1 MEWKEVTLGEVSSK
15 IGDGLHGTPKYDDEG
30 SYYFINGN
38 NLNCGKIII
47 KDDTKRVGI
56 EEFVKNQKEL
66 NEQTILVSINGTIG
80 NVAKYNNEPCILGK
94 SACYIN
100 VIKEVDKEFIYY
112 ILTSANFKRNI
123 TNEATGTT
131 IKNVSL
137 KQMREYKFNIP
148 CNLADQRRIASI
160 LSSLD
165 RKIELNNKINADL
178 EEMAQAIFKNWF
190 VDFEPFKDG
199 KFVDSELGMIPEG
212 WTVGSYSEMIE
223 SLISGDWG
231 KETPQG
237 NYTHEVACVRGCDFQ
252 DINNGVRGKTP
263 QRYILE
269 KNYQAKH
276 LKDKDIL
283 VEISGGTATVSTG
296 RTSLVTE
303 ELLKKYKHDI
313 VCTNFCKV
321 LRPLSQF
328 SSYVYYSWKYKYD
341 NDIMFG
347 YENGTSGIKNFAI
360 KDFIEKEPVLIPK
373 EQDIVEFQKIIDN
386 LQKQK
391 QIKGTENTTLSTL
404 RDTLLPRLMS
414 GEIEV
419 PE

>member
-165 RKIELNNKINADL
+165 RKIELNNKINTDL

-212 WTVGSYSEMIE
+212 WKVGTI
-223 SLISGDWG
+223 G
-231 KETPQG
+231 
-237 NYTHEVACVRGCDFQ
+237 
-252 DINNGVRGKTP
+252 
-263 QRYILE
+263 
-269 KNYQAKH
+269 
-276 LKDKDIL
+276 
-283 VEISGGTATVSTG
+283 
-296 RTSLVTE
+296 
-303 ELLKKYKHDI
+303 
-313 VCTNFCKV
+313 
-321 LRPLSQF
+321 
-328 SSYVYYSWKYKYD
+328 
-341 NDIMFG
+341 
-347 YENGTSGIKNFAI
+347 
-360 KDFIEKEPVLIPK
+360 
-373 EQDIVEFQKIIDN
+373 DIVEFQNGFTFSSKDFSENGEYKIITIKSVQDGCLVTEGSSKVTEYPTKMPAYCKLQSGDILLSLTGNVGRCCLVTETNLLLNQRVAKIKAKECYDN
-386 LQKQK
+386 SFSYALFRLKETK
-391 QIKGTENTTLSTL
+391 ELLISISRGTAQANLSPVEASKLPMVIPSEDARKSFSMISDSIMNKIISIHIENSRLSLL

-414 GEIEV
+414 GELEV

>member
-1 MEWKEVTLGEVSSK
+1 MEWKEVTLGEISSK

-30 SYYFINGN
+30 PYYFINGN

-47 KDDTKRVGI
+47 KDDTKRVG
-56 EEFVKNQKEL
+56 EDEFVKNQKEL

-80 NVAKYNNEPCILGK
+80 NVAKYNNELCILGK

-112 ILTSANFKRNI
+112 VLTSANFKRNI

-148 CNLADQRRIASI
+148 CNISDQRCIASI

-178 EEMAQAIFKNWF
+178 EEMAQTIFKNWF

-212 WTVGSYSEMIE
+212 WKVGTI
-223 SLISGDWG
+223 G
-231 KETPQG
+231 
-237 NYTHEVACVRGCDFQ
+237 
-252 DINNGVRGKTP
+252 
-263 QRYILE
+263 
-269 KNYQAKH
+269 
-276 LKDKDIL
+276 
-283 VEISGGTATVSTG
+283 
-296 RTSLVTE
+296 
-303 ELLKKYKHDI
+303 
-313 VCTNFCKV
+313 
-321 LRPLSQF
+321 
-328 SSYVYYSWKYKYD
+328 
-341 NDIMFG
+341 
-347 YENGTSGIKNFAI
+347 
-360 KDFIEKEPVLIPK
+360 
-373 EQDIVEFQKIIDN
+373 DIVEFQNGFTFSSKDFSENGEYKIITIKSVQDGCLVTEGSSKVTEYPTKMPAYCKLQSGDILLSLTGNVGRCCLVTETNLLLNQRVAKIKAKECYDN
-386 LQKQK
+386 SFSYALFRLKETK
-391 QIKGTENTTLSTL
+391 ELLISISRGTAQANLSPVEASKLPMVIPSEDARKSFSMITDSIMNKIISIHIENSRLSLL

>member
-1 MEWKEVTLGEVSSK
+1 MEWKEVTLGEISSK

-30 SYYFINGN
+30 PYYFINGN

-47 KDDTKRVGI
+47 KDDTKRVGKD
-56 EEFVKNQKEL
+56 EFVKNQKEL

-80 NVAKYNNEPCILGK
+80 NVAKYNNELCILGK

-112 ILTSANFKRNI
+112 VLTSANFKRNI

-148 CNLADQRRIASI
+148 CNISDQRRIASI

-212 WTVGSYSEMIE
+212 WKVGTLGDFCNVFTGKKNTNQAIEKGLYPFFSCAPEPLASNDAIFNGKAIIIAGNGSY
-223 SLISGDWG
+223 
-231 KETPQG
+231 
-237 NYTHEVACVRGCDFQ
+237 
-252 DINNGVRGKTP
+252 
-263 QRYILE
+263 
-269 KNYQAKH
+269 
-276 LKDKDIL
+276 
-283 VEISGGTATVSTG
+283 TG
-296 RTSLVTE
+296 RTMFYNGGFDLYQRT
-303 ELLKKYKHDI
+303 YA
-313 VCTNFCKV
+313 CTIREQDKENLMIFFYHMMK
-321 LRPLSQF
+321 QF
-328 SSYVYYSWKYKYD
+328 
-341 NDIMFG
+341 F
-347 YENGTSGIKNFAI
+347 
-360 KDFIEKEPVLIPK
+360 EPVKMGGTRGSSIPYIVMGDITQQKFPYSKDWLIRFSNIANSMMDRKLRIDK
-373 EQDIVEFQKIIDN
+373 EN
-386 LQKQK
+386 SR
-391 QIKGTENTTLSTL
+391 LSLL

-414 GEIEV
+414 GELEV

>member
-1 MEWKEVTLGEVSSK
+1 MGGVSMEWKEVTLGEISSK

-30 SYYFINGN
+30 PYYFINGN

-56 EEFVKNQKEL
+56 DEFVKNQKEL
-66 NEQTILVSINGTIG
+66 NEQTLLVSINGTIG

-112 ILTSANFKRNI
+112 VLTSANFKRNI

-148 CNLADQRRIASI
+148 CNIADQHRIASI
-160 LSSLD
+160 LTSLD

-190 VDFEPFKDG
+190 VDFEPFKDD

-212 WTVGSYSEMIE
+212 WKVGRLTDVIKLMPGGTPKTSEPLYWDNGTIPFFSPKDVNGVYCFATEKHITEAGLNKCSSNLYPKDTIFITCRGTVGKVC
-223 SLISGDWG
+223 L
-231 KETPQG
+231 
-237 NYTHEVACVRGCDFQ
+237 VACDMAMNQ
-252 DINNGVRGKTP
+252 S
-263 QRYILE
+263 
-269 KNYQAKH
+269 NY
-276 LKDKDIL
+276 
-283 VEISGGTATVSTG
+283 
-296 RTSLVTE
+296 
-303 ELLKKYKHDI
+303 
-313 VCTNFCKV
+313 
-321 LRPLSQF
+321 
-328 SSYVYYSWKYKYD
+328 
-341 NDIMFG
+341 
-347 YENGTSGIKNFAI
+347 AI
-360 KDFIEKEPVLIPK
+360 KAIDGYSQYYVFFLVKSVVERLIKKSNGAVFSAITSKDFDEEILIPSQK
-373 EQDIVEFQKIIDN
+373 AVEDFTNVIDGFFRR
-386 LQKQK
+386 
-391 QIKGTENTTLSTL
+391 IFTIGTENSRLSLL

-414 GEIEV
+414 GELEV

>member
-1 MEWKEVTLGEVSSK
+1 MEWKEVTLGEVSLK

-112 ILTSANFKRNI
+112 VLTSANFKRNI

-148 CNLADQRRIASI
+148 CNIADQRRIASI
-160 LSSLD
+160 LTSLD

-212 WTVGSYSEMIE
+212 WRVGTI
-223 SLISGDWG
+223 G
-231 KETPQG
+231 
-237 NYTHEVACVRGCDFQ
+237 
-252 DINNGVRGKTP
+252 
-263 QRYILE
+263 
-269 KNYQAKH
+269 
-276 LKDKDIL
+276 
-283 VEISGGTATVSTG
+283 
-296 RTSLVTE
+296 
-303 ELLKKYKHDI
+303 
-313 VCTNFCKV
+313 
-321 LRPLSQF
+321 
-328 SSYVYYSWKYKYD
+328 
-341 NDIMFG
+341 
-347 YENGTSGIKNFAI
+347 
-360 KDFIEKEPVLIPK
+360 
-373 EQDIVEFQKIIDN
+373 DIVEFQNGFAFSSKDFSENGEYKIITIKSVQDGCLVTEGSSKVTEYPTKMPAYCKLQSGDILLSLTGNVGRCCLVTETNLLLNQRVAKIKAKECYDN
-386 LQKQK
+386 SFSYALFRLKETK
-391 QIKGTENTTLSTL
+391 ELLISISRGTAQANLSPVEASKLPMVIPSEDARKKFSMISGSIMDKITSIHIENRTLSTL

-414 GEIEV
+414 GELEV

>member
-1 MEWKEVTLGEVSSK
+1 MEFTTYTLGEVCSRLSSGK
-15 IGDGLHGTPKYDDEG
+15 SIKAAEIFPAGKYPVYGGNGLRGYADRSNFEGECAIIGRQGAY
-30 SYYFINGN
+30 
-38 NLNCGKIII
+38 C
-47 KDDTKRVGI
+47 
-56 EEFVKNQKEL
+56 
-66 NEQTILVSINGTIG
+66 G
-80 NVAKYNNEPCILGK
+80 NVRYFKGEAYMTEHAVVCQANEKADTYYL
-94 SACYIN
+94 SALLSTLHLERLSGQSAQPGLAVGTLSVQEIN
-100 VIKEVDKEFIYY
+100 
-112 ILTSANFKRNI
+112 LP
-123 TNEATGTT
+123 
-131 IKNVSL
+131 SL
-137 KQMREYKFNIP
+137 ET
-148 CNLADQRRIASI
+148 QRSIASI

-212 WTVGSYSEMIE
+212 WRVGSYSEMIE

-231 KETPQG
+231 KENPQG

-313 VCTNFCKV
+313 VCTNFRKV

-391 QIKGTENTTLSTL
+391 QIKGTENTTLSLL

-414 GEIEV
+414 GELEV

>member
-1 MEWKEVTLGEVSSK
+1 MEWKEVTLGEISSK

-30 SYYFINGN
+30 PYYFINGN

-47 KDDTKRVGI
+47 KDDTKRVGKD
-56 EEFVKNQKEL
+56 EFVKNQKEL

-80 NVAKYNNEPCILGK
+80 NVAKYNNELCILGK

-112 ILTSANFKRNI
+112 VLTSANFKRNI

-148 CNLADQRRIASI
+148 CNISDQRRIASI

-212 WTVGSYSEMIE
+212 WKVG
-223 SLISGDWG
+223 
-231 KETPQG
+231 T
-237 NYTHEVACVRGCDFQ
+237 
-252 DINNGVRGKTP
+252 
-263 QRYILE
+263 
-269 KNYQAKH
+269 
-276 LKDKDIL
+276 LKDLLYLRKDSIKAANKGNLPYLPIDTIPMHCL
-283 VEISGGTATVSTG
+283 VATDFKSNDEAKS
-296 RTSLVTE
+296 SLQTFE
-303 ELLKKYKHDI
+303 QNDI
-313 VCTNFCKV
+313 VVGAMRVYFHRVILAPCKGITRTTCFVLSVKNENALAYSLMQCNQDEAISFAEKTSKGSTMPYAVWDGGYGEYKVVIPPSEVMKSFNDLLSNFFSKMNKNAIENS
-321 LRPLSQF
+321 RLS
-328 SSYVYYSWKYKYD
+328 
-341 NDIMFG
+341 
-347 YENGTSGIKNFAI
+347 
-360 KDFIEKEPVLIPK
+360 L
-373 EQDIVEFQKIIDN
+373 
-386 LQKQK
+386 
-391 QIKGTENTTLSTL
+391 L

-414 GEIEV
+414 GELEV

>member
-1 MEWKEVTLGEVSSK
+1 MELQELCSYVKTKVETSNYSIEDYISTENMLPEKGGITIASSFPSGKVTEFQENDILISNIRPYFKKIWRANRSGCCSNDVLCIRANNNVDAEFLYYLLSQDLFFAYVMSGANGSKMPRGDKQQIMNWEIEIPSEKE
-15 IGDGLHGTPKYDDEG
+15 
-30 SYYFINGN
+30 
-38 NLNCGKIII
+38 
-47 KDDTKRVGI
+47 
-56 EEFVKNQKEL
+56 
-66 NEQTILVSINGTIG
+66 
-80 NVAKYNNEPCILGK
+80 
-94 SACYIN
+94 
-100 VIKEVDKEFIYY
+100 
-112 ILTSANFKRNI
+112 
-123 TNEATGTT
+123 
-131 IKNVSL
+131 
-137 KQMREYKFNIP
+137 
-148 CNLADQRRIASI
+148 DQRRIASI

-212 WTVGSYSEMIE
+212 WEVGSYSEMID

-231 KETPQG
+231 KENPQG

-360 KDFIEKEPVLIPK
+360 KDFIEKESVLIPK

-414 GEIEV
+414 GELEV

>member
-112 ILTSANFKRNI
+112 VLTSANFKRNI

-212 WTVGSYSEMIE
+212 WKVVTLDDLTSKFGTGLNPRKNFVLGHGNNYYVTIKNMGNNRIYLNDRCDKVDDEALAKINKRSKLQKGDLLFSGIGTIGRVAMVVDDPINWNTSESVFNMHPI
-223 SLISGDWG
+223 D
-231 KETPQG
+231 
-237 NYTHEVACVRGCDFQ
+237 
-252 DINNGVRGKTP
+252 
-263 QRYILE
+263 
-269 KNYQAKH
+269 
-276 LKDKDIL
+276 
-283 VEISGGTATVSTG
+283 TVSSEFIYLLLLSDKFQQYVQQNAQG
-296 RTSLVTE
+296 GVQQGIRMASL
-303 ELLKKYKHDI
+303 KA
-313 VCTNFCKV
+313 F
-321 LRPLSQF
+321 Q
-328 SSYVYYSWKYKYD
+328 
-341 NDIMFG
+341 
-347 YENGTSGIKNFAI
+347 FAI
-360 KDFIEKEPVLIPK
+360 PNDLKLF
-373 EQDIVEFQKIIDN
+373 DN
-386 LQKQK
+386 LVKPIISK
-391 QIKGTENTTLSTL
+391 VKSNDKENDTLSLL

>member
-1 MEWKEVTLGEVSSK
+1 MEWKEVRLGEISSK

-112 ILTSANFKRNI
+112 VLTSANFKRNI

-212 WTVGSYSEMIE
+212 WKVGRLTDVIKLMPGGTPKTSEPLYWDNGTIPFFSPKDVNGVYCFATEKHITEAGLNKCSSNLYPKDTIFITCRGTVGKVCLTACDMAMNQSNYALKAIDGYSQYYVFFLVKSVVER
-223 SLISGDWG
+223 LIKKSNGAVFSAITSKDFD
-231 KETPQG
+231 
-237 NYTHEVACVRGCDFQ
+237 EVTLIPSQKAVEDF
-252 DINNGVRGKTP
+252 
-263 QRYILE
+263 
-269 KNYQAKH
+269 
-276 LKDKDIL
+276 
-283 VEISGGTATVSTG
+283 
-296 RTSLVTE
+296 
-303 ELLKKYKHDI
+303 
-313 VCTNFCKV
+313 TNVIDGFF
-321 LRPLSQF
+321 RR
-328 SSYVYYSWKYKYD
+328 
-341 NDIMFG
+341 I
-347 YENGTSGIKNFAI
+347 FAI
-360 KDFIEKEPVLIPK
+360 
-373 EQDIVEFQKIIDN
+373 
-386 LQKQK
+386 
-391 QIKGTENTTLSTL
+391 GTESSRLSLL

-419 PE
+419 PQ

>member
-1 MEWKEVTLGEVSSK
+1 MEWKEVRLGEISSK

-112 ILTSANFKRNI
+112 VLTSANFKRNI

-212 WTVGSYSEMIE
+212 WKVGRLTDVIKLMPGGTPKTSEPLYWDNGTIPFFSPKDVNGVYCFATEKHITEAGLNKCSSNLYPKDTIFITCRGTVGKVCLTACDMAMNQSNYALKAIDGYSQYYVFFLVKSVVER
-223 SLISGDWG
+223 LIKKSNGAVFSAITSKDFD
-231 KETPQG
+231 
-237 NYTHEVACVRGCDFQ
+237 EVTLIPSQKAVEDF
-252 DINNGVRGKTP
+252 
-263 QRYILE
+263 
-269 KNYQAKH
+269 
-276 LKDKDIL
+276 
-283 VEISGGTATVSTG
+283 
-296 RTSLVTE
+296 
-303 ELLKKYKHDI
+303 
-313 VCTNFCKV
+313 TNVIDGFF
-321 LRPLSQF
+321 RR
-328 SSYVYYSWKYKYD
+328 
-341 NDIMFG
+341 I
-347 YENGTSGIKNFAI
+347 FAI
-360 KDFIEKEPVLIPK
+360 
-373 EQDIVEFQKIIDN
+373 
-386 LQKQK
+386 
-391 QIKGTENTTLSTL
+391 GTESSRLSLL

>member
-1 MEWKEVTLGEVSSK
+1 MGGVSMEWKEVTLGEISSK

-30 SYYFINGN
+30 PYYFINGN

-56 EEFVKNQKEL
+56 DEFVKNQKEL
-66 NEQTILVSINGTIG
+66 NEQTLLVSINGTIG

-112 ILTSANFKRNI
+112 VLTSANFKRNI

-148 CNLADQRRIASI
+148 CNIADQRRIASI

-190 VDFEPFKDG
+190 VDFEPFKNG

-212 WTVGSYSEMIE
+212 WKVGRLDEIADVVGGSTPSKAKPEYYTQKGIAWLTPKDLSNHPAVYTSRGEIDITEEGYNSTSTKLMPKGTILFTSRAPIGYISIAQNDICTNQGFKSLVPKKAGTCFLYCFLKYVTPVIENKSTGSTFKEASGSLMKSLQVIMPEQKVFEDFETIVSPLFARIE
-223 SLISGDWG
+223 SL
-231 KETPQG
+231 
-237 NYTHEVACVRGCDFQ
+237 
-252 DINNGVRGKTP
+252 
-263 QRYILE
+263 
-269 KNYQAKH
+269 
-276 LKDKDIL
+276 
-283 VEISGGTATVSTG
+283 
-296 RTSLVTE
+296 
-303 ELLKKYKHDI
+303 
-313 VCTNFCKV
+313 
-321 LRPLSQF
+321 
-328 SSYVYYSWKYKYD
+328 
-341 NDIMFG
+341 
-347 YENGTSGIKNFAI
+347 
-360 KDFIEKEPVLIPK
+360 EKE
-373 EQDIVEFQKIIDN
+373 N
-386 LQKQK
+386 SR
-391 QIKGTENTTLSTL
+391 LSLL

-414 GEIEV
+414 GELEV

>member
-15 IGDGLHGTPKYDDEG
+15 IGDGLHGTPKYNDEG

-38 NLNCGKIII
+38 NLNCGQIII
-47 KDDTKRVGI
+47 KNDTKRVGI
-56 EEFVKNQKEL
+56 DEFVKNQKDL

-112 ILTSANFKRNI
+112 VLTSANFKRNI

-137 KQMREYKFNIP
+137 KQMREYKFYIP

-190 VDFEPFKDG
+190 VDFEPFKNG

-212 WTVGSYSEMIE
+212 WKVISLSEIMKYNGGSQPPASEFIDTYQE
-223 SLISGDWG
+223 G
-231 KETPQG
+231 
-237 NYTHEVACVRGCDFQ
+237 
-252 DINNGVRGKTP
+252 
-263 QRYILE
+263 YIRFI
-269 KNYQAKH
+269 QIR
-276 LKDKDIL
+276 D
-283 VEISGGTATVSTG
+283 
-296 RTSLVTE
+296 
-303 ELLKKYKHDI
+303 
-313 VCTNFCKV
+313 
-321 LRPLSQF
+321 
-328 SSYVYYSWKYKYD
+328 YD
-341 NDIMFG
+341 NDSHITYIPISKRNKLCDELDIMIARYGAALGRICWGLKGAYNVALAKVTPIKSYYREYLRCYLNTSYFYQSINNKG
-347 YENGTSGIKNFAI
+347 ARCAQSGFNQSDINSYMIAFPIDETVVMNFNDLCSSIMDKRLSLKYESSR
-360 KDFIEKEPVLIPK
+360 
-373 EQDIVEFQKIIDN
+373 
-386 LQKQK
+386 
-391 QIKGTENTTLSTL
+391 LSLL

-414 GEIEV
+414 GELEV

>member
-30 SYYFINGN
+30 SYFFINGN

-212 WTVGSYSEMIE
+212 WKVGRLTDIIKLMPGGTPKTSEPLYWDNGTIPFFSPKDVNGVYCFATEKHITETGLNKCSSNLYPKDTIFITCRGTVGKVCLAACDMAMNQSNYAIRAIDGYSQYYVFFLVKSVVER
-223 SLISGDWG
+223 LIKKS
-231 KETPQG
+231 
-237 NYTHEVACVRGCDFQ
+237 
-252 DINNGVRGKTP
+252 NGAVFSA
-263 QRYILE
+263 I
-269 KNYQAKH
+269 
-276 LKDKDIL
+276 
-283 VEISGGTATVSTG
+283 
-296 RTSLVTE
+296 TS
-303 ELLKKYKHDI
+303 
-313 VCTNFCKV
+313 
-321 LRPLSQF
+321 
-328 SSYVYYSWKYKYD
+328 
-341 NDIMFG
+341 
-347 YENGTSGIKNFAI
+347 
-360 KDFIEKEPVLIPK
+360 KDFDEEILIPSQK
-373 EQDIVEFQKIIDN
+373 AVEDFTNVIDGFFRR
-386 LQKQK
+386 
-391 QIKGTENTTLSTL
+391 IFTIGTENSRLSLL

>member
-1 MEWKEVTLGEVSSK
+1 MEWKEVTLGEISSK

-30 SYYFINGN
+30 PYYFINGN

-47 KDDTKRVGI
+47 KDDTKRVG
-56 EEFVKNQKEL
+56 EDEFVKNQKEL

-80 NVAKYNNEPCILGK
+80 NVAKYNNELCILGK

-112 ILTSANFKRNI
+112 VLTSANFKRNI

-148 CNLADQRRIASI
+148 CNISDQRCIASI

-212 WTVGSYSEMIE
+212 WKVGTI
-223 SLISGDWG
+223 G
-231 KETPQG
+231 
-237 NYTHEVACVRGCDFQ
+237 
-252 DINNGVRGKTP
+252 
-263 QRYILE
+263 
-269 KNYQAKH
+269 
-276 LKDKDIL
+276 
-283 VEISGGTATVSTG
+283 
-296 RTSLVTE
+296 
-303 ELLKKYKHDI
+303 
-313 VCTNFCKV
+313 
-321 LRPLSQF
+321 
-328 SSYVYYSWKYKYD
+328 
-341 NDIMFG
+341 
-347 YENGTSGIKNFAI
+347 
-360 KDFIEKEPVLIPK
+360 
-373 EQDIVEFQKIIDN
+373 DIVEFQNGFTFSSKDFSENGEYKIITIKSVQDGCLVTEGSSKVTEYPTKMPAYCKLQSGDILLSLTGNVGRCCLVTETNLLLNQRVAKIKAKECYDN
-386 LQKQK
+386 SFSYALFRLKETK
-391 QIKGTENTTLSTL
+391 ELLISISRGTAQANLSPVEASKLPMVIPSEDARKSFSMISDSIMNKIISIHIENSRLSTL

>member
-148 CNLADQRRIASI
+148 CNISDQRRIASI

-212 WTVGSYSEMIE
+212 WKVVTLDDLTSKFGTGLNPRKNFVLGHGNNYYVTIKNMGNNRIYLNDRCDKVDDEALAKINKRSKLQKGDLLFSGIGTIGRVAMVVDDPINWNTSESVFNMHPI
-223 SLISGDWG
+223 D
-231 KETPQG
+231 
-237 NYTHEVACVRGCDFQ
+237 
-252 DINNGVRGKTP
+252 
-263 QRYILE
+263 
-269 KNYQAKH
+269 
-276 LKDKDIL
+276 
-283 VEISGGTATVSTG
+283 TVSSEFIYLLLLSDKFQQYVQQNAQG
-296 RTSLVTE
+296 GVQQGIRMASL
-303 ELLKKYKHDI
+303 KA
-313 VCTNFCKV
+313 F
-321 LRPLSQF
+321 Q
-328 SSYVYYSWKYKYD
+328 
-341 NDIMFG
+341 
-347 YENGTSGIKNFAI
+347 FAI
-360 KDFIEKEPVLIPK
+360 PNDLKLF
-373 EQDIVEFQKIIDN
+373 DN
-386 LQKQK
+386 LVKPIISK
-391 QIKGTENTTLSTL
+391 VKSNDKENDTLSLL

-414 GEIEV
+414 GELEV

>member
-1 MEWKEVTLGEVSSK
+1 MGGVSMEWKEVTLGEVSSK

-30 SYYFINGN
+30 SYFFINGN

-212 WTVGSYSEMIE
+212 WKVGC
-223 SLISGDWG
+223 LGDMG
-231 KETPQG
+231 A
-237 NYTHEVACVRGCDFQ
+237 VVC
-252 DINNGVRGKTP
+252 GKTP
-263 QRYILE
+263 SKSNSNYYGGDIPFIKIPDMHGNVFVENSEDRLTEEGSLSQIKKLIPPYSLMVSCIATVGLVSINTKPSHTNQQINTVIPHNKSALFYLYQHI
-269 KNYQAKH
+269 KNNEEF
-276 LKDKDIL
+276 LKNMGR
-283 VEISGGTATVSTG
+283 GGTTTLNVNTKS
-296 RTSLVTE
+296 
-303 ELLKKYKHDI
+303 
-313 VCTNFCKV
+313 
-321 LRPLSQF
+321 F
-328 SSYVYYSWKYKYD
+328 S
-341 NDIMFG
+341 NIRL
-347 YENGTSGIKNFAI
+347 
-360 KDFIEKEPVLIPK
+360 LIPSEIAL
-373 EQDIVEFQKIIDN
+373 EQFHGIVEGLFKKIEQN
-386 LQKQK
+386 LH
-391 QIKGTENTTLSTL
+391 ESRNLSTL

-414 GEIEV
+414 GELEV